1 MHSACELT
9 FQHYPY
15 RPFVRDLCWA
25 LCITTLHLG
34 QEIILDV
41 RALRKSYMAGLA
53 GQNGRAVEASPTQM
67 DKFGLATIAISID
80 QHERTRPIDFNV
92 QIGSLR

>member
-34 QEIILDV
+34 QGIILDV
-41 RALRKSYMAGLA
+41 RAFGNLTWLVSPDKMR
-53 GQNGRAVEASPTQM
+53 RAVGAFP
-67 DKFGLATIAISID
+67 GA
-80 QHERTRPIDFNV
+80 N
-92 QIGSLR
+92 G